1 MTRFRRKIPGTDL
14 KFCSMR
20 CPMIRQIHSI
30 ARGALFL
37 PFGMVIFIGM
47 QTAEAKQCS
56 VALPS
61 NPQGHWSYRFIDGRK
76 CWYQGENNLS
86 KSLLQW
92 PEQTSALS
100 PSSETVSPF
109 DEELIPPVNQK
120 VSASSGKPDNQSEP
134 DSDSFD
140 ARWRGLETT
149 RVNN

>member
-1 MTRFRRKIPGTDL
+1 
-14 KFCSMR
+14 
-20 CPMIRQIHSI
+20 MIKQSHSI
-30 ARGALFL
+30 ARVAGLL
-37 PFGMVIFIGM
+37 PFGIVLLLGM
-47 QTAEAKQCS
+47 QTAQAKQCS
-56 VALPS
+56 ASIPP

-100 PSSETVSPF
+100 PSSERESPL
-109 DEELIPPVNQK
+109 DEELMPPVNQN
-120 VSASSGKPDNQSEP
+120 VSAISGKPDNQSEP

-140 ARWRGLETT
+140 ARWRGLATT

>member
-1 MTRFRRKIPGTDL
+1 
-14 KFCSMR
+14 
-20 CPMIRQIHSI
+20 MIKQIHST
-30 ARGALFL
+30 ARAARLL
-37 PFGMVIFIGM
+37 PFGMILLLGT
-47 QTAEAKQCS
+47 QTAQAKQCS
-56 VALPS
+56 ASIPP

-92 PEQTSALS
+92 PEQTSPLS
-100 PSSETVSPF
+100 PSSETESLP
-109 DEELIPPVNQK
+109 DEELMPPVK
-120 VSASSGKPDNQSEP
+120 ETVSASSEKHNQSKP

>member
-1 MTRFRRKIPGTDL
+1 
-14 KFCSMR
+14 
-20 CPMIRQIHSI
+20 MIKQIHSI
-30 ARGALFL
+30 ARVAGLL
-37 PFGMVIFIGM
+37 PFGIVLLLGM
-47 QTAEAKQCS
+47 QTAQAKQCS
-56 VALPS
+56 AAIPP

-100 PSSETVSPF
+100 PSSQTESLP
-109 DEELIPPVNQK
+109 DEELMPSVK
-120 VSASSGKPDNQSEP
+120 ETVSASSEKHNNQSKP